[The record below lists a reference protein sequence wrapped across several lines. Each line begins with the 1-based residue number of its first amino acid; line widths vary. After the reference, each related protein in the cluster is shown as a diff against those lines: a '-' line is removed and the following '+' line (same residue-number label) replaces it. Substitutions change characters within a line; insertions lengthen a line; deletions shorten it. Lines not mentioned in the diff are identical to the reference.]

1 MDGFY
6 KVVRVKV
13 AKGFEVFEFAGVVI
27 LLAQSRKEFEG
38 NTVLFAGECN
48 KEARAQLVLGT

>member
-1 MDGFY
+1 MSCAMAPPVD
-6 KVVRVKV
+6 V
-13 AKGFEVFEFAGVVI
+13 EVFEFAGVVI
-27 LLAQSRKEFEG
+27 LLSQSRKEFEG